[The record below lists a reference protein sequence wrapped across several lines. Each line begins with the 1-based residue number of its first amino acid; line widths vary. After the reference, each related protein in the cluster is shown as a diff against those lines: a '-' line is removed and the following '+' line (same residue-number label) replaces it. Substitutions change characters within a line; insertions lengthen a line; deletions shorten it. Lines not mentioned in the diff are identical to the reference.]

1 MLVLTIKQFIAQKGF
16 TSIVPTV
23 RENVNHYP
31 FLTFINDKN
40 EAENVYFSKKAPV
53 ALGQVVDKQFLSQY
67 QIAIVKNAEGEERTK
82 LISNSARVNIADL
95 LD

>member
-16 TSIVPTV
+16 TTIVPAV

-40 EAENVYFSKKAPV
+40 EAENIYFSKNAGV
-53 ALGQVVDKQFLSQY
+53 AFGQVVDKQFLSQY
-67 QIAIVKNAEGEERTK
+67 QVAIVKNAAGEERTK
-82 LISNSARVNIADL
+82 LISNSTRVSLADL